1 MKSVNTQSDYQVID
15 NSNVQLIIETGDA
28 ALLSASVV
36 ALEHKGEIARLQD
49 NQNQL
54 VVNVGKGSDLK
65 GKRLRSIS
73 IVADLIGGINMT
85 RINYK
90 LSGGVGEQNFDAE
103 LSVEQPKDVVVY
115 QLQITFI

>member
-1 MKSVNTQSDYQVID
+1 MKSVNTQSDYTVID
-15 NSNVQLIIETGDA
+15 NNRVQLIIETGDA
-28 ALLSASVV
+28 ALLSAAVV
-36 ALEHKGEIARLQD
+36 ALEGKGQIAKLEI
-49 NQNQL
+49 NQSEL
-54 VVNVGKGSDLK
+54 VVDIGLGSDLK

-73 IVADLIGGINMT
+73 MVADLIGGINMT

-103 LSVEQPKDVVVY
+103 LSVDNEQDVVIY